1 MYRAL
6 VFTSS
11 ILPSQSNPFV
21 DMLEKSSAEVEKQS
35 GVTMVLLN
43 FAQLYR
49 HFLGPKAWI
58 FIIFF
63 YNKQVFNWDNLPI
76 WNLNIPSFNFLQSSY
91 KIFFTIIQD
100 VGNW

>member
-21 DMLEKSSAEVEKQS
+21 DLLEKSSAEVEKQS

-49 HFLGPKAWI
+49 HFLGPKA
-58 FIIFF
+58 
-63 YNKQVFNWDNLPI
+63 
-76 WNLNIPSFNFLQSSY
+76 
-91 KIFFTIIQD
+91 
-100 VGNW
+100 

>member
-49 HFLGPKAWI
+49 HFKVQRHEFL
-58 FIIFF
+58 IIIF

-76 WNLNIPSFNFLQSSY
+76 RNFNIPSFNFLQSSY